1 MSEPWVRS
9 AGLAVTLLY
18 ASIIVWTYT
27 RQPESFAQFRGGVAA
42 SIGAYTV
49 DQQAFA
55 EGLTHFRADR
65 FADARA
71 AFQRADQAERDAR
84 TQFYIAY
91 TFYREGWHRFY
102 SDDALFGEGLKVAAK
117 AVALDPGAQ
126 LRVDDVSLKLHTPR
140 ELRAELEAGLRHEAS
155 DLNPLRLFGERK

>member
-1 MSEPWVRS
+1 MSEMWVR
-9 AGLAVTLLY
+9 GLGLGATLLY
-18 ASIIVWTYT
+18 ASVIVWTYA
-27 RQPESFAQFRGGVAA
+27 RQPESFAEFRGGMEA
-42 SIGAYTV
+42 SIGAYRV

-55 EGLTHFRADR
+55 EAVAHFRADR

-71 AFQRADQAERDAR
+71 AFQRADPAERDAR
-84 TQFYIAY
+84 AQFYIAY

-102 SDDALFGEGLKVAAK
+102 SDDALFGEGLKVAEK

-126 LRVDDVSLKLHTPR
+126 LRVEDMTLHLHTPR
-140 ELRAELEAGLRHEAS
+140 ELRAELEAGLRNDAS

>member
-1 MSEPWVRS
+1 MSEPWVRT

-18 ASIIVWTYT
+18 ASVIVWTYT
-27 RQPESFAQFRGGVAA
+27 RQPESFSQFRGGVAA

-55 EGLTHFRADR
+55 DGVSHFRADR

-71 AFQRADQAERDAR
+71 AFQRADPAERDAR
-84 TQFYIAY
+84 THFYIAY

-102 SDDALFGEGLKVAAK
+102 SDDVLFGQGLKAAEK
-117 AVALDPGAQ
+117 AIALDPGGQ
-126 LRVDDVSLKLHTPR
+126 LRVDDMSLKLQTPR
-140 ELRAELEAGLRHEAS
+140 ELHAELAAGLRHEAS

>member
-1 MSEPWVRS
+1 MSESWVRS
-9 AGLAVTLLY
+9 VGLAVTVVY
-18 ASIIVWTYT
+18 ASVIVWTYT

-55 EGLTHFRADR
+55 DGVSHFRADR
-65 FADARA
+65 FPDARA
-71 AFQRADQAERDAR
+71 AFHRADPAERDAR

-91 TFYREGWHRFY
+91 TFYREGWHRLY
-102 SDDALFGEGLKVAAK
+102 SDDVLFGQGLKAVEK
-117 AVALDPGAQ
+117 AVALDPGGQ
-126 LRVDDVSLKLHTPR
+126 LRVDDVSLKLQTPR
-140 ELRAELEAGLRHEAS
+140 ELRAELESGLRHEAS